1 MYLHQKISVMYLLC
15 SYCIVKNFCCYE
27 VDTVKVRDRFGGTG
41 RFKGGLRC
49 KEWVR
54 RVIMNVVTEINYRC
68 NYKQVF
74 FCNIITM

>member
-1 MYLHQKISVMYLLC
+1 MRW
-15 SYCIVKNFCCYE
+15 
-27 VDTVKVRDRFGGTG
+27 DTVKVRDRFGGTG

-54 RVIMNVVTEINYRC
+54 RVIMNVVTEMNYRC
-68 NYKQVF
+68 NNKQVF